1 MQIWMG
7 DSAPGASDAGARAG
21 RIGIG
26 LIGSGFMGR
35 CHAYAFSAAP
45 AIFDVPEPVLAV
57 LADVDQA
64 AAEQAAAALGF
75 ARGTGDWHDLI
86 ADPAVDV
93 VDITA
98 PNGLHKEIALAAVAA
113 GKAIYCE
120 KPLAPTTV
128 DAKAMVDAAEAAGI
142 KTQVGF
148 NYVKNPVAATAK
160 EIIEAGEIGEVIG
173 FRGAHFEDFMG
184 DPAAPY
190 TWRFEPE
197 GGDGVIGDLGSHV
210 ISMARYLLGDIEAV
224 FGDKDTVIKERPAA
238 PGGREMRPVHVAD
251 QVRVLTRF
259 ANGARG
265 TIEASW
271 IATGRKMTIAVEV
284 TGTKGAIL
292 FDFERLNELRLY
304 TAGQPRGRDGFK
316 TILTGPEHA
325 HYARFTP
332 APGHQLG
339 FNELKIIEVA
349 TMLQALAAGGS
360 PWPDFREAWQV
371 QRVVDAVIRSAD
383 EGHWVA
389 IDH

>member
-7 DSAPGASDAGARAG
+7 DSAPGDAQLTAG
-21 RIGIG
+21 RVGIG

-35 CHAYAFSAAP
+35 CHAYAFRAAP
-45 AIFDVPEPVLAV
+45 AIFDIPEPVLAV
-57 LADVDQA
+57 LADVDVATAARA
-64 AAEQAAAALGF
+64 AAGLGF
-75 ARGTGDWHDLI
+75 ARGTGDWRDLI
-86 ADPAVDV
+86 ADPAVDI

-98 PNGLHKEIALAAVAA
+98 PNALHKEIALAAAAA

-120 KPLAPTTV
+120 KPLAPTTAE
-128 DAKAMVDAAEAAGI
+128 AKDMVDAVEAAGI

-148 NYVKNPVAATAK
+148 NYVKNPVATTAK
-160 EIIEAGEIGEVIG
+160 EIIDSGEIGEIVG
-173 FRGAHFEDFMG
+173 FRGAHFEDFMS

-190 TWRFEPE
+190 TWRFDPA
-197 GGDGVIGDLGSHV
+197 GGDGVIGDLGSHM

-224 FGDKDTVIKERPAA
+224 LGDKDTMIKERPVATGA
-238 PGGREMRPVHVAD
+238 TGMRPIRVAD

-259 ANGARG
+259 ASGARG

-271 IATGRKMTIAVEV
+271 IATGRKMTIACEI

-304 TAGQPRGRDGFK
+304 TVGQTPGREGFK

-349 TMLQALAAGGS
+349 TMLQALAAGQT

-371 QRVVDAVIRSAD
+371 QRVVDAVIRSAND
-383 EGHWVA
+383 GRWVA
-389 IDH
+389 IDR